1 MISAEKIYVEL
12 LELYHNSG
20 REFYAEMACLVSRQR
35 GWSTVFLPLRMTGG
49 KWSLPL

>member
-20 REFYAEMACLVSRQR
+20 REFYAEMAACLGSRQR
-35 GWSTVFLPLRMTGG
+35 GWSIV
-49 KWSLPL
+49 S

>member
-20 REFYAEMACLVSRQR
+20 REFY
-35 GWSTVFLPLRMTGG
+35 GSTVSLPLRMTGG